1 MADISWKDI
10 NGYVPL
16 EGYLQKTKYVPE
28 AGDPDFIFLGGFS
41 LARCVKNFADAYLDS
56 FSINGAIT
64 VDTDDRFVTLED
76 NVYIDTGM
84 ADVVSST
91 HYVLARFGAQESSFR
106 SSYFGADAVSSPY
119 GVDLFMDGTTLK
131 LWVGTWDEVSTGTRV
146 EQAIGGYSDT
156 GVDAPWRLIRCD
168 VDAVAKTMQLHDL
181 TAGASSTVGS
191 FGSNVRETRN
201 TNTVRIGSNY
211 SNYYGE
217 RDIAAVLRFPSVLSA
232 DSRTTVESALRN
244 LALNELGVTV

>member
-1 MADISWKDI
+1 MTDRIWKGI
-10 NGYVPL
+10 NDKAAL
-16 EGYLQKTKYVPE
+16 LTYLDKTKLVTGANGADLIFIGGVS
-28 AGDPDFIFLGGFS
+28 AGW
-41 LARCVKNFADAYLDS
+41 CVKNFADQYLPN
-56 FSINGAIT
+56 FSASDPLT
-64 VDTDDRFVTLED
+64 VALDDRSLVLGDAE
-76 NVYIDTGM
+76 YIDTLQD
-84 ADVVSST
+84 DVASST

>member
-91 HYVLARFGAQESSFR
+91 HYVLARFGTQESSFR
-106 SSYFGADAVSSPY
+106 SSYFGGDGVSSPY
-119 GVDLFMDGTTLK
+119 GVDLFMDGSTLK
-131 LWVGTWDEVSTGTRV
+131 LWVGSWDEVSIGTRV
-146 EQAIGGYSDT
+146 ELNLSGYLEIGT
-156 GVDAPWRLIRCD
+156 DAPWRLIR
-168 VDAVAKTMQLHDL
+168 VDIDAAGGTVTLSDL
-181 TAGASSTVGS
+181 TSGTSTNGD

-201 TNTVRIGSNY
+201 TNTVRIGSNF

-217 RDIAAVLRFPSVLSA
+217 RDIAAILRFPNILTVAERISVE
-232 DSRTTVESALRN
+232 TGLRKF
-244 LALNELGVTV
+244 AHGELGETV